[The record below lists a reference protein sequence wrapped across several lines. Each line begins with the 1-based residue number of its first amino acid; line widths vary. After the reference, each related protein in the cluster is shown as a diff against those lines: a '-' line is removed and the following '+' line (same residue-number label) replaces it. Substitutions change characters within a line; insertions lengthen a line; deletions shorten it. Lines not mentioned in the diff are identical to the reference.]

1 MAANDEY
8 VVGIRTEVYESE
20 ETMQSLKNRIKS
32 LQDEIL
38 NLDKDTEKYNKTL
51 EELQK
56 ASQKYN
62 ETISLTKKNAFA
74 LEGSYDALTQKMS
87 LLKKEWRATNDESR
101 RNELGKQIA
110 DINTQLKAMDAEI
123 GNYQRN
129 VGNYEGSL
137 QNQFQLLRQEI
148 KKYQSE
154 VLAAEEGTEEWRQAI
169 QKLGDAKHRL
179 EEMNEMAKLAT
190 NDIGNQLSALSSVG
204 SGVASAFGA
213 VQGVMTLVGKDTDN
227 LQKQMVKM
235 QAVMAIVQG
244 AQGIDGMI
252 KGLKGLSMTV
262 KTLGTNIKG
271 LTQIMGK
278 NGWLAVVLALAAALF
293 KLNNVMQNSLVQ
305 AVSYSK
311 KLKDLSED
319 IKEMLDL
326 QQQTDLATERQA
338 KLMAAMGK
346 SEADILQYRLD
357 QTIAELQT
365 AEKKYK
371 EAQDALMGIKAELKD
386 DTKTKKQIEQ
396 LLADEAEATAL
407 WEEAKNNVAEL
418 VNTQKD
424 IELELKVLGIEADNE
439 TKQKAIDAAKDLAAQ
454 IQSVLDEQFNNA
466 YTIDIDGQIN
476 ADLKELMTAGNID
489 LKGDIDSEKI
499 LAAFDKIQQS
509 IQKTKADLANIDYLK
524 GDTSYLNYLKQI
536 DRDETEFAQKRVAK
550 IKELMEAELDPAK
563 YMQLA
568 QELNE
573 VQIQYERES
582 LERQKEMADAEVAIR
597 QEAEQKKVEAMT
609 KTFAIMN
616 QSASIA
622 LNSMSSIMTSVA
634 DSMEVNEKYAEENA
648 KKIKDMRIAAATI
661 DMLQGVVAA
670 TTSAFSPTNAYLT
683 IYGQIAM
690 AALTSGSVI
699 AAGLANINKIKAT
712 NELGGSTTT
721 PVIPSATATGENQ
734 PTITYSRALTGNS
747 EQNNNNNTGINGGQQ
762 VYILESDILKAMR
775 RVQIRQSESTF

>member
-62 ETISLTKKNAFA
+62 ETISLTKKTAFA

-110 DINTQLKAMDAEI
+110 DINTQLKSMDAEI

-179 EEMNEMAKLAT
+179 VDMNEMAKLAT
-190 NDIGNQLSALSSVG
+190 NDIGEQLSALSSVG

-278 NGWLAVVLALAAALF
+278 NGWLAVILALAGVLF
-293 KLNNVMQNSLVQ
+293 KLNNIMQDSLVQ

-311 KLKDLSED
+311 TLKDLSKD

-326 QQQTDLATERQA
+326 QQQTDLDTERQA
-338 KLMAAMGK
+338 KLMAAMGA

-371 EAQDALMGIKAELKD
+371 EAQDALMGINVELKD
-386 DTKTKKQIEQ
+386 DTKTKKQIEK

-418 VNTQKD
+418 VNRQND
-424 IELELKVLGIEADNE
+424 IKLDLKILSITADNE
-439 TKQKAIDAAKDLAAQ
+439 AKQKAIDAAKELAAQ
-454 IQSVLDEQFNNA
+454 IQSVLDEQFNNV
-466 YTIDIDGQIN
+466 YTIDIDAQIN

-509 IQKTKADLANIDYLK
+509 IQKTKADLASIDYLK

-536 DRDETEFAQKRVAK
+536 DRDETDFAQKRIAK

-616 QSASIA
+616 QSTSLA
-622 LNSMSSIMTSVA
+622 LGFMSSIMTSVA
-634 DSMEVNEKYAEENA
+634 DSMAVNEKYAEENA

-747 EQNNNNNTGINGGQQ
+747 EQNNNNNTGSQQ

>member
-179 EEMNEMAKLAT
+179 VDMNEMAKLAT
-190 NDIGNQLSALSSVG
+190 NDIGEQLSALSSVG

-252 KGLKGLSMTV
+252 KGLKGLSVTI

-293 KLNNVMQNSLVQ
+293 KLNQAIQNGKAL
-305 AVSYSK
+305 AVSYSH
-311 KLKDLSED
+311 DIETLSNAM
-319 IKEMLDL
+319 KEMLDINA
-326 QQQTDLATERQA
+326 TNDAATERQV
-338 KLMAAMGK
+338 KLMQAQGK
-346 SEADILQYRLD
+346 TEAEILQYKLD
-357 QTIAELQT
+357 QKLAEVQT
-365 AEKKYK
+365 ATEKVDM
-371 EAQDALMGIKAELKD
+371 AQAKIDDIDEKLAGKLK
-386 DTKTKKQIEQ
+386 KKQKET
-396 LLADEAEATAL
+396 LLADKENAEAL
-407 WEEAKNNVAEL
+407 KKELESIKDDL
-418 VNTQKD
+418 VNDQKD
-424 IELELKVLGIEADNE
+424 IELELKVLGITVDNE
-439 TKQKAIDAAKDLAAQ
+439 AKQKAIDAAKELAAQ

-466 YTIDIDGQIN
+466 YNIDIDAQIN

-524 GDTSYLNYLKQI
+524 GDTSYLDYLKQI
-536 DRDETEFAQKRVAK
+536 DRDETEFAQKRIAK

-582 LERQKEMADAEVAIR
+582 LERQREMADAEVAIR

-616 QSASIA
+616 QSTSLA
-622 LNSMSSIMTSVA
+622 LGFMSSIMTSVA

-747 EQNNNNNTGINGGQQ
+747 EQNNNNNTGSQQ

>member
-179 EEMNEMAKLAT
+179 VDMNEMAKLAT
-190 NDIGNQLSALSSVG
+190 NDIGEQLSALSSVG

-244 AQGIDGMI
+244 AQGIDGML
-252 KGLKGLSMTV
+252 KGLKGLSMTI

-271 LTQIMGK
+271 LTEIMGK
-278 NGWLAVVLALAAALF
+278 NGWVAVVLALAAALF
-293 KLNNVMQNSLVQ
+293 KLNQAIQNGKAL
-305 AVSYSK
+305 AVSYRHEIET
-311 KLKDLSED
+311 LSNAM
-319 IKEMLDL
+319 KEMLDINANI
-326 QQQTDLATERQA
+326 DAATERQT
-338 KLMAAMGK
+338 KLMQAEGK
-346 SEADILQYRLD
+346 TEAEILQYKLD
-357 QTIAELQT
+357 QKLAEVQT
-365 AEKKYK
+365 ATEKVDEAQAQIDDIDKKLAGKLKKKQK
-371 EAQDALMGIKAELKD
+371 EA
-386 DTKTKKQIEQ
+386 
-396 LLADEAEATAL
+396 LLADKADAEAL
-407 WEEAKNNVAEL
+407 KEQLESIKDDL
-418 VNTQKD
+418 VNDQKD
-424 IELELKVLGIEADNE
+424 IEMDLKILGITVDNE
-439 TKQKAIDAAKDLAAQ
+439 TKQRAIDAAKELAAQ
-454 IQSVLDEQFNNA
+454 IQSILDEQFNNA
-466 YTIDIDGQIN
+466 YTIDIDAQIN

-524 GDTSYLNYLKQI
+524 GDTSYLDYLKQI
-536 DRDETEFAQKRVAK
+536 DRDETDFAQKRIAK
-550 IKELMEAELDPAK
+550 IKELMENELDPAK

-597 QEAEQKKVEAMT
+597 EEAEQKKVEAMT

-616 QSASIA
+616 QSTSMA

-747 EQNNNNNTGINGGQQ
+747 EQNNNNNTGSQQ

>member
-38 NLDKDTEKYNKTL
+38 NLDKDTEKYNQTL
-51 EELQK
+51 EELRK

-62 ETISLTKKNAFA
+62 EVISLTKKNAFA

-110 DINTQLKAMDAEI
+110 DINTQLKNMDAEI

-179 EEMNEMAKLAT
+179 VDMNEMAKLAT
-190 NDIGNQLSALSSVG
+190 NDIGEQLSALTSVG

-227 LQKQMVKM
+227 LQKQMVKL

-244 AQGIDGMI
+244 AQGIDGML
-252 KGLKGLSMTV
+252 KGLKGLSLTI

-293 KLNNVMQNSLVQ
+293 KLNQAIQNGKAL
-305 AVSYSK
+305 AVSYSHDIE
-311 KLKDLSED
+311 KLSNSM
-319 IKEMLDL
+319 KEMLDINA
-326 QQQTDLATERQA
+326 TNDAATERQI

-346 SEADILQYRLD
+346 SEADILQYRLS
-357 QTIAELQT
+357 QLEPQIQT
-365 AEKKYK
+365 ANEKVN
-371 EAQDALMGIKAELKD
+371 EAWTKLMEAKVDKTDA
-386 DTKTKKQIEQ
+386 TKTKKQMEEI
-396 LLADEAEATAL
+396 LANEEELTAQYKEAYAY
-407 WEEAKNNVAEL
+407 WEEL
-418 VNTQKD
+418 VNSQKD

-439 TKQKAIDAAKDLAAQ
+439 TKQKAIDAAKELAAQ
-454 IQSVLDEQFNNA
+454 IQSVLDEQFNNV
-466 YTIDIDGQIN
+466 YTLDIDAIIN

-489 LKGDIDSEKI
+489 LAGGIDSDKI
-499 LAAFDKIQQS
+499 LNAFDKIQS
-509 IQKTKADLANIDYLK
+509 AIQKTKSDLASIDYLK
-524 GDTSYLNYLKQI
+524 GDTSYLDYLKQI
-536 DRDETEFAQKRVAK
+536 DRDETEFAQKRIDK
-550 IKELMEAELDPAK
+550 IKSLMEVELDPAK

-568 QELNE
+568 QELE
-573 VQIQYERES
+573 AVQIQYEKES

-609 KTFAIMN
+609 KTLTILN
-616 QSASIA
+616 QSTSYA
-622 LNSMSSIMTSVA
+622 LNFMSSIMTSVA
-634 DSMEVNEKYAEENA
+634 DSMETNEKYAEENA

-690 AALTSGSVI
+690 AALASGSVI

-712 NELGGSTTT
+712 NELGGTTTT

-747 EQNNNNNTGINGGQQ
+747 EQNNNNNSGSQQ

>member
-1 MAANDEY
+1 MAVNDEY

-110 DINTQLKAMDAEI
+110 DINTQLKSMDAEI

-179 EEMNEMAKLAT
+179 VDMNEMAKLAT
-190 NDIGNQLSALSSVG
+190 NDIGEQLSALSSVG

-213 VQGVMTLVGKDTDN
+213 IQGVMTLVGKDTDN

-252 KGLKGLSMTV
+252 KGLKGLSMTI

-293 KLNNVMQNSLVQ
+293 KLNQAIQNGKVQ
-305 AVSYSK
+305 AASYSEEIK
-311 KLKDLSED
+311 KISNAMKDFLSDSAEID
-319 IKEMLDL
+319 A
-326 QQQTDLATERQA
+326 ATERQA
-338 KLMAAMGK
+338 KLMGAMGK

-357 QTIAELQT
+357 QLNPQITKATKEVNNVTDKMNSITDELNDPKTSKKVWEQLSAEAMDLVSLSEQW
-365 AEKKYK
+365 A
-371 EAQDALMGIKAELKD
+371 DELKR
-386 DTKTKKQIEQ
+386 
-396 LLADEAEATAL
+396 LL
-407 WEEAKNNVAEL
+407 EERN
-418 VNTQKD
+418 D
-424 IELELKVLGIEADNE
+424 IEMDLKIVGIEADNE
-439 TKQKAIDAAKDLAAQ
+439 AKQKAIDAAKELAAQ

-466 YTIDIDGQIN
+466 YTIDIDALIN
-476 ADLKELMTAGNID
+476 ADLKELMSAGNID
-489 LKGDIDSEKI
+489 LTGDIDSDKI

-524 GDTSYLNYLKQI
+524 GDTTYLNYLKQI
-536 DRDETEFAQKRVAK
+536 DRDETEFAQKRIAK

-582 LERQKEMADAEVAIR
+582 LERQREMADAEVAIR

-616 QSASIA
+616 QSTSLA
-622 LNSMSSIMTSVA
+622 LNFMSSIMTSVA

-712 NELGGSTTT
+712 NELGGTTTT
-721 PVIPSATATGENQ
+721 PVIPSTTATGENQ

-747 EQNNNNNTGINGGQQ
+747 EQNNNNNTGSQQ

>member
-110 DINTQLKAMDAEI
+110 DINTQLKSMDAEI

-154 VLAAEEGTEEWRQAI
+154 VLAAEEGTEEWRQAV

-179 EEMNEMAKLAT
+179 VDMNEMAKLAT
-190 NDIGNQLSALSSVG
+190 NDIGEQLSALTSVG

-252 KGLKGLSMTV
+252 KGLKGLSMTI

-293 KLNNVMQNSLVQ
+293 KLNQAIQNGKAL
-305 AVSYSK
+305 AVSYSH
-311 KLKDLSED
+311 DIETLSNAM
-319 IKEMLDL
+319 KEMLDINA
-326 QQQTDLATERQA
+326 TNDAATERQI
-338 KLMAAMGK
+338 KLMQAEGK
-346 SEADILQYRLD
+346 TEADILQYKLD
-357 QTIAELQT
+357 QKLAEVQT
-365 AEKKYK
+365 ATEKVDMAQAQIDDIDDKLAGKLKKKQRETLLANKADAEALK
-371 EAQDALMGIKAELKD
+371 EQLESIKD
-386 DTKTKKQIEQ
+386 D
-396 LLADEAEATAL
+396 
-407 WEEAKNNVAEL
+407 L
-418 VNTQKD
+418 VNDQKD
-424 IELELKVLGIEADNE
+424 IEMDLKILGITVDNE
-439 TKQKAIDAAKDLAAQ
+439 AKQKAIDAAKDLAAQ

-466 YTIDIDGQIN
+466 YTIDIDALIN

-489 LKGDIDSEKI
+489 LTGDIDSDKI

-524 GDTSYLNYLKQI
+524 GDTTYLNYLKQI
-536 DRDETEFAQKRVAK
+536 DRDETEFAQKRIAK

-597 QEAEQKKVEAMT
+597 EEAEQKKVEAMT

-616 QSASIA
+616 QSTSLA
-622 LNSMSSIMTSVA
+622 LNFMSSIMTSVA

-747 EQNNNNNTGINGGQQ
+747 EQNNNNNNTGSQQ

>member
-1 MAANDEY
+1 MAVNDEY

-110 DINTQLKAMDAEI
+110 DINTQLKNMDAEI

-179 EEMNEMAKLAT
+179 VDMNEMAKLAT
-190 NDIGNQLSALSSVG
+190 DDIGEQLSALSSVG

-213 VQGVMTLVGKDTDN
+213 IQGVMTLVGKDTDN

-252 KGLKGLSMTV
+252 KGLKGLSMTI

-293 KLNNVMQNSLVQ
+293 KLNQAIQNGKAL
-305 AVSYSK
+305 AVSYSHEIET
-311 KLKDLSED
+311 LSNSM
-319 IKEMLDL
+319 KAMLDINA
-326 QQQTDLATERQA
+326 TNDAATERQI
-338 KLMAAMGK
+338 KLMKAEGK
-346 SEADILQYRLD
+346 SEADILQYKLD
-357 QTIAELQT
+357 QKLAEVQT
-365 AEKKYK
+365 ATEKIDD
-371 EAQDALMGIKAELKD
+371 AQAKIDDIDDKLAGKLK
-386 DTKTKKQIEQ
+386 KKQRET
-396 LLADEAEATAL
+396 LLADKADAEAL
-407 WEEAKNNVAEL
+407 KEQLESIKDDL
-418 VNTQKD
+418 VNDQKD
-424 IELELKVLGIEADNE
+424 IELELKILGITVDNE
-439 TKQKAIDAAKDLAAQ
+439 AKQKAIDAAKDLAAQ

-466 YTIDIDGQIN
+466 YTIDIDALIN
-476 ADLKELMTAGNID
+476 ADLKELMSAGNID
-489 LKGDIDSEKI
+489 LTGDIDSDKI

-509 IQKTKADLANIDYLK
+509 IQKTKADLANIDYLN
-524 GDTSYLNYLKQI
+524 GDTTYLNYLKQI
-536 DRDETEFAQKRVAK
+536 DRDETEFAQKRIAK

-582 LERQKEMADAEVAIR
+582 LERQREMADAEVAIR

-616 QSASIA
+616 QSTSLA
-622 LNSMSSIMTSVA
+622 LNFMSSIMTSVA

-747 EQNNNNNTGINGGQQ
+747 EQNNNNNTGSQQ

>member
-110 DINTQLKAMDAEI
+110 DINTQLKSMDAEI

-179 EEMNEMAKLAT
+179 VDMNEMAKLAT
-190 NDIGNQLSALSSVG
+190 NDIGEQLSALTSVG

-252 KGLKGLSMTV
+252 KGLKGLSMTI

-293 KLNNVMQNSLVQ
+293 KLNQAIQNGKAL
-305 AVSYSK
+305 AVSYSHEIET
-311 KLKDLSED
+311 LSNSM
-319 IKEMLDL
+319 KEMLDINA
-326 QQQTDLATERQA
+326 TNDAATERQI
-338 KLMAAMGK
+338 KLMQAEGK
-346 SEADILQYRLD
+346 TEAEILQYKLD
-357 QTIAELQT
+357 QKLAEVQT
-365 AEKKYK
+365 ATEKVD
-371 EAQDALMGIKAELKD
+371 EAQAKIDDIDDKLAGKLK
-386 DTKTKKQIEQ
+386 KKQRET
-396 LLADEAEATAL
+396 LLADKENAEAL
-407 WEEAKNNVAEL
+407 KKELESIKDDL
-418 VNTQKD
+418 VNEQKD

-466 YTIDIDGQIN
+466 YTIDIDGIIN

-489 LKGDIDSEKI
+489 LKGDIDTEKI

-524 GDTSYLNYLKQI
+524 GDTSYLDYLKQI
-536 DRDETEFAQKRVAK
+536 DKDETEFAQKRIAK

-616 QSASIA
+616 QSTSLA
-622 LNSMSSIMTSVA
+622 LNFMSTIMSSVA

-648 KKIKDMRIAAATI
+648 KKIKDIRIAAATI

-712 NELGGSTTT
+712 NELGGTTTT

-747 EQNNNNNTGINGGQQ
+747 EQNNNNNTGSQQ

>member
-1 MAANDEY
+1 
-8 VVGIRTEVYESE
+8 
-20 ETMQSLKNRIKS
+20 MQSLKNRIKS

-110 DINTQLKAMDAEI
+110 DINTQLKSMDAEI

-169 QKLGDAKHRL
+169 QRLGDAKHRL
-179 EEMNEMAKLAT
+179 VDMNEMAKLAT
-190 NDIGNQLSALSSVG
+190 NDIGEQLSALTSVG

-213 VQGVMTLVGKDTDN
+213 VQGVMTLVGKDTEN

-252 KGLKGLSMTV
+252 KGLKGLSMTI

-293 KLNNVMQNSLVQ
+293 KLNQAIQNGKAL
-305 AVSYSK
+305 AVSYSHNIET
-311 KLKDLSED
+311 LSNAM
-319 IKEMLDL
+319 KEMLDINA
-326 QQQTDLATERQA
+326 TNDAATERQI
-338 KLMAAMGK
+338 KLMQAQGK
-346 SEADILQYRLD
+346 TEAEILQYKLD
-357 QTIAELQT
+357 QKLAEVQT
-365 AEKKYK
+365 ATEKVDD
-371 EAQDALMGIKAELKD
+371 AQAKIDDIDDKLAGKLK
-386 DTKTKKQIEQ
+386 KKQKEV
-396 LLADEAEATAL
+396 LLADKANAEAL
-407 WEEAKNNVAEL
+407 KEQLKSIKDDL
-418 VNTQKD
+418 VNEQKD
-424 IELELKVLGIEADNE
+424 IELELKILGIEVDNE
-439 TKQKAIDAAKDLAAQ
+439 AKQKAIDAAKELAAQ

-466 YTIDIDGQIN
+466 YTIDIDGIIN
-476 ADLKELMTAGNID
+476 ADLKELMAAGNID
-489 LKGDIDSEKI
+489 LSGDIDSDKI

-524 GDTSYLNYLKQI
+524 GDTSYLDYLKQI
-536 DRDETEFAQKRVAK
+536 DRDETEFAQKRIAK

-609 KTFAIMN
+609 KTFTIMN
-616 QSASIA
+616 QSTSMA
-622 LNSMSSIMTSVA
+622 LNFMSSIMTSVA

-712 NELGGSTTT
+712 NELGGTTTT

-747 EQNNNNNTGINGGQQ
+747 EQNNNNNTGSQQ

>member
-1 MAANDEY
+1 MAVNDEY

-110 DINTQLKAMDAEI
+110 DINTQLKNMDAEI

-179 EEMNEMAKLAT
+179 QDMNEMAKLAT
-190 NDIGNQLSALSSVG
+190 NDIGEQLSALSSVG

-252 KGLKGLSMTV
+252 KGLKGLSMTI

-293 KLNNVMQNSLVQ
+293 KLNQAIQNGKVQ
-305 AVSYSK
+305 AASYSEEIK
-311 KLKDLSED
+311 KISDAMKDFLSDSAEID
-319 IKEMLDL
+319 A
-326 QQQTDLATERQA
+326 ATERQA
-338 KLMAAMGK
+338 KLMGAMGK

-357 QTIAELQT
+357 QLNPQITKATKEVKNVTDKMNSITDKLNDPKTSKKVREQLSAEAMDLVSLSEQWG
-365 AEKKYK
+365 
-371 EAQDALMGIKAELKD
+371 DELKR
-386 DTKTKKQIEQ
+386 
-396 LLADEAEATAL
+396 LL
-407 WEEAKNNVAEL
+407 EERN
-418 VNTQKD
+418 D
-424 IELELKVLGIEADNE
+424 IEMDLKIVGIEADNE
-439 TKQKAIDAAKDLAAQ
+439 AKQKAIDAAKELAAQ

-466 YTIDIDGQIN
+466 YTIDIDALIN
-476 ADLKELMTAGNID
+476 ADLKELMSAGNID
-489 LKGDIDSEKI
+489 LTGDIDSDKI

-524 GDTSYLNYLKQI
+524 GDTTYLNYLKQI
-536 DRDETEFAQKRVAK
+536 DRDETEFAQKRIAK

-582 LERQKEMADAEVAIR
+582 LERQREMADAEVAIR

-616 QSASIA
+616 QSTSLA
-622 LNSMSSIMTSVA
+622 LNFMSSIMTSVA

-747 EQNNNNNTGINGGQQ
+747 EQNNNNNNTGSQQ

>member
-62 ETISLTKKNAFA
+62 ETISLTKKTAFA

-179 EEMNEMAKLAT
+179 VDMNEMAKLAT
-190 NDIGNQLSALSSVG
+190 NDIGEQLSALSSVG

-278 NGWLAVVLALAAALF
+278 NGWLAVILALAAALF
-293 KLNNVMQNSLVQ
+293 KLNQAIQNGKAL
-305 AVSYSK
+305 AVSYSH
-311 KLKDLSED
+311 DIETLSNSM
-319 IKEMLDL
+319 KEMLDINA
-326 QQQTDLATERQA
+326 TNDAATERQV
-338 KLMAAMGK
+338 KLMQAQGK
-346 SEADILQYRLD
+346 TEAEILQYKLD
-357 QTIAELQT
+357 QKLAEVQT
-365 AEKKYK
+365 ATEKVDD
-371 EAQDALMGIKAELKD
+371 AQAKIDDIDKKLAGKLK
-386 DTKTKKQIEQ
+386 KKQKEV
-396 LLADEAEATAL
+396 LLADKENAEAL
-407 WEEAKNNVAEL
+407 KEQLESIKDDL
-418 VNTQKD
+418 VNEQKD
-424 IELELKVLGIEADNE
+424 IEMDLKILGITVDNE

-454 IQSVLDEQFNNA
+454 IQSVLNEQFNNA
-466 YTIDIDGQIN
+466 YTIDIDAQIN

-509 IQKTKADLANIDYLK
+509 IQKTKADLASIDYLK

-536 DRDETEFAQKRVAK
+536 DRDETDFAQKRIAK

-616 QSASIA
+616 QSTSLA
-622 LNSMSSIMTSVA
+622 LGFMSSIMTSVA
-634 DSMEVNEKYAEENA
+634 DSMAVNEKYAEENA

-747 EQNNNNNTGINGGQQ
+747 EQNNNNNTGSQQ

>member
-179 EEMNEMAKLAT
+179 VDMNEMAKLAT
-190 NDIGNQLSALSSVG
+190 NDIGEQLSALSSVG

-252 KGLKGLSMTV
+252 KGLKGLSMTI

-293 KLNNVMQNSLVQ
+293 KLNQAIQNGKAL
-305 AVSYSK
+305 AVSYSH
-311 KLKDLSED
+311 DIETLSNSM
-319 IKEMLDL
+319 KEMLDINAK
-326 QQQTDLATERQA
+326 TDAATERQA
-338 KLMAAMGK
+338 KLMQAQGK
-346 SEADILQYRLD
+346 TEAEILQYKLD
-357 QTIAELQT
+357 QKLAEVQT
-365 AEKKYK
+365 ATEKVDD
-371 EAQDALMGIKAELKD
+371 AQAKIDDIDKKLEGKLK
-386 DTKTKKQIEQ
+386 KKQKEV
-396 LLADEAEATAL
+396 LLADKENAEAL
-407 WEEAKNNVAEL
+407 KKELESIKDDL
-418 VNTQKD
+418 VNEQKD
-424 IELELKVLGIEADNE
+424 IELDLKILGITTDNE
-439 TKQKAIDAAKDLAAQ
+439 AKQKAIDAAKDLAAQ
-454 IQSVLDEQFNNA
+454 IQSILDEQFNNA
-466 YTIDIDGQIN
+466 FNIDIDAQIN

-489 LKGDIDSEKI
+489 LTGDIDSEKI

-509 IQKTKADLANIDYLK
+509 IQKTKTDLANIDYLK
-524 GDTSYLNYLKQI
+524 GDTSYLDYLKQI
-536 DRDETEFAQKRVAK
+536 DRDETDFAQKRIAK

-597 QEAEQKKVEAMT
+597 QEAEQKKVDAMT

-616 QSASIA
+616 QSTSLA
-622 LNSMSSIMTSVA
+622 LGFMSSIMTSVA

-712 NELGGSTTT
+712 NELGGTTTT

-747 EQNNNNNTGINGGQQ
+747 EQNNNNNTGSQQ

>member
-110 DINTQLKAMDAEI
+110 DINTQLKSMDAEI

-179 EEMNEMAKLAT
+179 VDMNEMAKLAT
-190 NDIGNQLSALSSVG
+190 DDIGEQLSALSSVG

-252 KGLKGLSMTV
+252 KGLKGLSMTI

-278 NGWLAVVLALAAALF
+278 NGWAAVVLALAAALF
-293 KLNNVMQNSLVQ
+293 KLNQAIQNGKAL
-305 AVSYSK
+305 AVSYSHEIEI
-311 KLKDLSED
+311 LSNAM
-319 IKEMLDL
+319 KEMLDINA
-326 QQQTDLATERQA
+326 TNDAATERQI
-338 KLMAAMGK
+338 KLMQAEGK
-346 SEADILQYRLD
+346 TEADILQYKLD
-357 QTIAELQT
+357 QKLAEVQT
-365 AEKKYK
+365 ATEKVDD
-371 EAQDALMGIKAELKD
+371 AQAKIDDIDKKLEGKLK
-386 DTKTKKQIEQ
+386 KKQRET
-396 LLADEAEATAL
+396 LLADKADAEAL
-407 WEEAKNNVAEL
+407 KEQLESIKDDL
-418 VNTQKD
+418 VNDQKD

-439 TKQKAIDAAKDLAAQ
+439 AKQKAIDAAKDLAAQ

-466 YTIDIDGQIN
+466 YTIDIDGLIN

-489 LKGDIDSEKI
+489 LTGDIDSDKI

-524 GDTSYLNYLKQI
+524 GDTTYLNYLKQI
-536 DRDETEFAQKRVAK
+536 DRDETEFAQKRIAK

-582 LERQKEMADAEVAIR
+582 LERQREMADAEVAIR

-616 QSASIA
+616 QSTSLA
-622 LNSMSSIMTSVA
+622 LNFMSSIMTSVA

-747 EQNNNNNTGINGGQQ
+747 EQNNNNNTGSQQ

>member
-110 DINTQLKAMDAEI
+110 DINTQLKNMDAEI

-154 VLAAEEGTEEWRQAI
+154 VLSAEEGTEEWRQAI
-169 QKLGDAKHRL
+169 QRLGDAKHRL
-179 EEMNEMAKLAT
+179 VDMNEMAKLAT
-190 NDIGNQLSALSSVG
+190 NDIGEQLSALTSVG

-213 VQGVMTLVGKDTDN
+213 VQGVMTLVGKDTEN

-252 KGLKGLSMTV
+252 KGLKGLSMTI

-311 KLKDLSED
+311 TLKDLSED

-326 QQQTDLATERQA
+326 QQQTDLDTERQA
-338 KLMAAMGK
+338 KLMAAMGA
-346 SEADILQYRLD
+346 SEADILKYRLD

-371 EAQDALMGIKAELKD
+371 EAQDALMGIKVELKD
-386 DTKTKKQIEQ
+386 DTKTKKQIEK
-396 LLADEAEATAL
+396 LLDDEAEATAL

-418 VNTQKD
+418 VNRQND
-424 IELELKVLGIEADNE
+424 IEMDLKILGITVDNE
-439 TKQKAIDAAKDLAAQ
+439 AKQKAIDAAKELAAQ

-466 YTIDIDGQIN
+466 YTLDIDSIIN

-489 LKGDIDSEKI
+489 LTGDIDSDKI

-524 GDTSYLNYLKQI
+524 GDTTYLDYLKQI
-536 DRDETEFAQKRVAK
+536 DRDETDFAQKRISK

-582 LERQKEMADAEVAIR
+582 LERQREMADAEVAIR

-616 QSASIA
+616 QSTSLA
-622 LNSMSSIMTSVA
+622 LNFMSSIMTSVA

-712 NELGGSTTT
+712 NELGGTTTT

-747 EQNNNNNTGINGGQQ
+747 EQNNNNNTGSQQ

>member
-179 EEMNEMAKLAT
+179 VDMNEMAKLAT
-190 NDIGNQLSALSSVG
+190 NDIGEQLSALTSVG

-293 KLNNVMQNSLVQ
+293 KLNQAIQNGKAL
-305 AVSYSK
+305 AVSYSHEIDA
-311 KLKDLSED
+311 LTNAMQDFISLSD
-319 IKEMLDL
+319 KIDSATDR
-326 QQQTDLATERQA
+326 QT
-338 KLMAAMGK
+338 KLMKAEGK
-346 SEADILQYRLD
+346 SEADILQYKLD
-357 QTIAELQT
+357 QLNPQITVAVDRVKQV
-365 AEKKYK
+365 
-371 EAQDALMGIKAELKD
+371 
-386 DTKTKKQIEQ
+386 TKMMNDLNADLDNPNLTKKQREA
-396 LLADEAEATAL
+396 LLADKDTLKAEFEQLKSVVEGLTN
-407 WEEAKNNVAEL
+407 ERSN
-418 VNTQKD
+418 
-424 IELELKVLGIEADNE
+424 IELELKILGIEADNE

-524 GDTSYLNYLKQI
+524 GDTSYLDYLKQI
-536 DRDETEFAQKRVAK
+536 DRDETDFAQKRIAK

-616 QSASIA
+616 QSTSLA
-622 LNSMSSIMTSVA
+622 LGFMSSIMTSVA

-712 NELGGSTTT
+712 NELGGTTTT

-747 EQNNNNNTGINGGQQ
+747 EQNNNNNTGSQQ

>member
-179 EEMNEMAKLAT
+179 VDMNEMAKLAT
-190 NDIGNQLSALSSVG
+190 NDIGEQLSALSSVG

-252 KGLKGLSMTV
+252 KGLKGLSMTI

-293 KLNNVMQNSLVQ
+293 KLNQAIQNGKAL
-305 AVSYSK
+305 AVSYSH
-311 KLKDLSED
+311 DIETLSNSM
-319 IKEMLDL
+319 KEMLDINAMN
-326 QQQTDLATERQA
+326 DAATERQV
-338 KLMAAMGK
+338 KLMQAQGK
-346 SEADILQYRLD
+346 TEAEILQYKLD
-357 QTIAELQT
+357 QKLAEVQT
-365 AEKKYK
+365 ATEKVDD
-371 EAQDALMGIKAELKD
+371 AQAKIDDIDDKLAGKLK
-386 DTKTKKQIEQ
+386 KKQKEV
-396 LLADEAEATAL
+396 LLADKENAEAL
-407 WEEAKNNVAEL
+407 KKELESIKDDL
-418 VNTQKD
+418 VNEQKD
-424 IELELKVLGIEADNE
+424 IEMDLKILGITVDNE
-439 TKQKAIDAAKDLAAQ
+439 AKQKAIDAAKDLAAQ

-466 YTIDIDGQIN
+466 YTLDIDGQIN

-489 LKGDIDSEKI
+489 LTGDIDSDKI

-509 IQKTKADLANIDYLK
+509 IQKTKADLASIDYLK
-524 GDTSYLNYLKQI
+524 GDTSYLDYLKQI
-536 DRDETEFAQKRVAK
+536 DRDETDFAQKRIAK

-597 QEAEQKKVEAMT
+597 QEAEQKKVESMT

-616 QSASIA
+616 QSTSMA

-747 EQNNNNNTGINGGQQ
+747 EQNNNNNTGSQQ

>member
-179 EEMNEMAKLAT
+179 VDMNEMAKLAT
-190 NDIGNQLSALSSVG
+190 NDIGEQLSALTSVG

-252 KGLKGLSMTV
+252 KGLKGLSMTI

-278 NGWLAVVLALAAALF
+278 NGWAAVVLALAAALF
-293 KLNNVMQNSLVQ
+293 KLNQAIQNGKAL
-305 AVSYSK
+305 AVSYRHDIES
-311 KLKDLSED
+311 LSNSM
-319 IKEMLDL
+319 KAMLEINAMNDA
-326 QQQTDLATERQA
+326 ATERQV
-338 KLMAAMGK
+338 KLMQAQGK
-346 SEADILQYRLD
+346 TEAEILQYKLD
-357 QTIAELQT
+357 QKLAQVQT
-365 AEKKYK
+365 ATENVDKAQAKIDNIDKKLEGK
-371 EAQDALMGIKAELKD
+371 LK
-386 DTKTKKQIEQ
+386 KKQRET
-396 LLADEAEATAL
+396 LLADKADAEAL
-407 WEEAKNNVAEL
+407 KEQLESIKDDL
-418 VNTQKD
+418 VNEQKD
-424 IELELKVLGIEADNE
+424 IELDLKILGITVDNE

-466 YTIDIDGQIN
+466 YTIDIDAQIN

-489 LKGDIDSEKI
+489 LSGDIDSEKI

-524 GDTSYLNYLKQI
+524 GDTSYLDYLKQI
-536 DRDETEFAQKRVAK
+536 DRDETDFAQKRIAK
-550 IKELMEAELDPAK
+550 IKELMENELDPAK

-616 QSASIA
+616 QSTSLA
-622 LNSMSSIMTSVA
+622 LGFMSSIMTSVA

-747 EQNNNNNTGINGGQQ
+747 EQTNNNNQGSQQ

>member
-62 ETISLTKKNAFA
+62 ETISLTKKTAFA

-179 EEMNEMAKLAT
+179 VDMNEMAKLAT
-190 NDIGNQLSALSSVG
+190 NDIGEQLSALSSVG

-278 NGWLAVVLALAAALF
+278 NGWLAVILALAGVLF
-293 KLNNVMQNSLVQ
+293 KLNNIMQDSLVQ

-311 KLKDLSED
+311 TLKDLSKD

-326 QQQTDLATERQA
+326 QQQTDLDTERQA
-338 KLMAAMGK
+338 KLMAAMGA

-371 EAQDALMGIKAELKD
+371 EAQDALMGINVELKD
-386 DTKTKKQIEQ
+386 DTKTKKQIEK
-396 LLADEAEATAL
+396 LLDDEAEATAL

-418 VNTQKD
+418 VNRQND
-424 IELELKVLGIEADNE
+424 IKLDLKILSITADNE
-439 TKQKAIDAAKDLAAQ
+439 AKQKAIDAAKELAAQ

-466 YTIDIDGQIN
+466 YTIDIDAKIS

-509 IQKTKADLANIDYLK
+509 IQKTKADLASIDYLK

-536 DRDETEFAQKRVAK
+536 DRDETDFAQKRIAK

-616 QSASIA
+616 QSTSLA
-622 LNSMSSIMTSVA
+622 LGFMSSIMTSVA
-634 DSMEVNEKYAEENA
+634 DSMAVNEKYAEENA

-747 EQNNNNNTGINGGQQ
+747 EQNNNNNTGSQQ

>member
-74 LEGSYDALTQKMS
+74 LEGSYDALAQKMS

-110 DINTQLKAMDAEI
+110 DINTQLKSMDAEI

-154 VLAAEEGTEEWRQAI
+154 VLAAEEGTEEWRQAV

-179 EEMNEMAKLAT
+179 EDMNEMAKLAT

-213 VQGVMTLVGKDTDN
+213 IQGVMTLVGKDTDN

-252 KGLKGLSMTV
+252 KGLKGLSMTI

-293 KLNNVMQNSLVQ
+293 KLNQAIQNGKAL
-305 AVSYSK
+305 AVSYRHEIET
-311 KLKDLSED
+311 LSNAMQD
-319 IKEMLDL
+319 FISLSDKIDSA
-326 QQQTDLATERQA
+326 TDRQA
-338 KLMAAMGK
+338 KLMKAEGK
-346 SEADILQYRLD
+346 SEADILQYKLD
-357 QTIAELQT
+357 QLNPQITVAVDRVKQV
-365 AEKKYK
+365 
-371 EAQDALMGIKAELKD
+371 
-386 DTKTKKQIEQ
+386 TKMMEDINADLSNHNLTKKQREA
-396 LLADEAEATAL
+396 LLADKETLKAEFEQLKSVVEGLTN
-407 WEEAKNNVAEL
+407 ERSN
-418 VNTQKD
+418 
-424 IELELKVLGIEADNE
+424 IELDLKILGITVDNE
-439 TKQKAIDAAKDLAAQ
+439 AKQKAIDAAKDLAAQ

-466 YTIDIDGQIN
+466 YTIDIDALIN
-476 ADLKELMTAGNID
+476 ADLKELMSAGNID
-489 LKGDIDSEKI
+489 LTGDIDSEKI

-524 GDTSYLNYLKQI
+524 GDTTYLNYLKQI
-536 DRDETEFAQKRVAK
+536 DRDETEFAQKRIAK

-582 LERQKEMADAEVAIR
+582 LERQREMADAEVAIR
-597 QEAEQKKVEAMT
+597 EEAEQKKVEAMT

-616 QSASIA
+616 QSTSLA
-622 LNSMSSIMTSVA
+622 LNFMSSIMTSVA

-747 EQNNNNNTGINGGQQ
+747 EQNNNNNTGSQQ